1 MNDSVHERI
10 VRNNYTFREA
20 NEQIRAK
27 ADEYDAPIERIPF
40 LCECPVPSCTEVL
53 RLTLAEYSDVRADPV
68 LHRPRPRT
76 GRCTCRTCGFPRE
89 RLCRCRK
96 GRGRPRPVVWLNGM
110 SSREE
115 RIGLN
120 EAVFRAVNERIE
132 GLAETFDLKTQ
143 PLDLICECG
152 DAACVERIS
161 MTPAEY
167 EEIRSEAHQFAVHPG
182 HEYPDVESIVARLK
196 GYDIVRKNKG
206 VPAQIAE
213 QTDPRDN

>member
-1 MNDSVHERI
+1 
-10 VRNNYTFREA
+10 
-20 NEQIRAK
+20 
-27 ADEYDAPIERIPF
+27 
-40 LCECPVPSCTEVL
+40 
-53 RLTLAEYSDVRADPV
+53 
-68 LHRPRPRT
+68 
-76 GRCTCRTCGFPRE
+76 
-89 RLCRCRK
+89 
-96 GRGRPRPVVWLNGM
+96 M

-161 MTPAEY
+161 MTPADY
-167 EEIRSEAHQFAVHPG
+167 EKIRSEAHQFAVYPG

-213 QTDPRDN
+213 QTDPRGN

>member
-1 MNDSVHERI
+1 
-10 VRNNYTFREA
+10 
-20 NEQIRAK
+20 
-27 ADEYDAPIERIPF
+27 
-40 LCECPVPSCTEVL
+40 
-53 RLTLAEYSDVRADPV
+53 
-68 LHRPRPRT
+68 
-76 GRCTCRTCGFPRE
+76 
-89 RLCRCRK
+89 
-96 GRGRPRPVVWLNGM
+96 M

-132 GLAETFDLKTQ
+132 DLAETFDLKTQ

-167 EEIRSEAHQFAVHPG
+167 EEIRSETHQFAVYPG
-182 HEYPDVESIVARLK
+182 HEYPDVENIVARLK